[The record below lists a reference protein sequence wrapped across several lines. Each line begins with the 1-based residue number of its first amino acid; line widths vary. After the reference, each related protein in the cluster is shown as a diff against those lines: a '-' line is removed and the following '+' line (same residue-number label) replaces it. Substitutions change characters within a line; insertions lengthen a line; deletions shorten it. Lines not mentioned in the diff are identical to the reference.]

1 MHTIQLT
8 LEAAMV
14 LLAAA
19 RAAEQF
25 ATLRNA
31 LAANSKQNRQLPAV
45 SLLAPVASAA
55 AVAYGHFFGSDPAL
69 LVAAWVNTVAGS
81 FCWTLRQLVS
91 RGKADPGCPA
101 AEVAGD
107 RL

>member
-1 MHTIQLT
+1 
-8 LEAAMV
+8 MV

-25 ATLRNA
+25 ATLRKA
-31 LAANSKQNRQLPAV
+31 LAAKSKQKHQLPAV

-55 AVAYGHFFGSDPAL
+55 AVAYGHFFGNDPAL
-69 LVAAWVNTVAGS
+69 LVAAWVNTVASS
-81 FCWTLRQLVS
+81 FCWTFRQLVNA
-91 RGKADPGCPA
+91 GKADPSCPA
-101 AEVAGD
+101 ADVAGG

>member
-1 MHTIQLT
+1 MLTIQLT

-31 LAANSKQNRQLPAV
+31 LAAESKQAYRPQAV
-45 SLLAPVASAA
+45 SLLAPAAGAA
-55 AVAYGHFFGSDPAL
+55 AVAYGHVYGNDTVL
-69 LVAAWVNTVAGS
+69 LVAAWMNTVAS
-81 FCWTLRQLVS
+81 SVCWTLRHMVS
-91 RGKADPGCPA
+91 ADTAHSECPA
-101 AEVAGD
+101 AAVTGN